1 MNEGVEGGS
10 GVRGRIEKVNPAD
23 ESVWG
28 PGEGRRGPMGRVT
41 LAPSATA
48 HEGGS
53 LDGARQSRR
62 AKERMV
68 FIEWRTV
75 RNESRVRL
83 ADPAGRP
90 KGTGESRGF
99 HGPWKKKNGRE

>member
-1 MNEGVEGGS
+1 
-10 GVRGRIEKVNPAD
+10 
-23 ESVWG
+23 
-28 PGEGRRGPMGRVT
+28 MGRVT

-53 LDGARQSRR
+53 LSMVPRQSRR

-75 RNESRVRL
+75 RNESRSL
-83 ADPAGRP
+83 AGRSIP
-90 KGTGESRGF
+90 RDDQKERTNRADST
-99 HGPWKKKNGRE
+99 GPWKKKNPRVGDRGLW